1 MNKIATYLNE
11 HLSGEVFTHAKN
23 LDDLSADGSVLGNR
37 PEMVAKVAN
46 VNDIR
51 KIMRFCSQLAEK
63 GHVLPVTVRGDGT
76 DTTGS
81 ATTSGL
87 VIDVSSRLN
96 HVIGLDPRQKLIHI
110 QSGMRYSAVNAILS
124 THRGLGLANISE
136 FGLDGTLGG
145 AIGSGADGSRVG
157 VRLSPMDSIKQVEV
171 VLSNG
176 DILQT
181 DRLSKRDLA
190 RKKGLTTL
198 EGEIY
203 RKVDNL
209 ITDNKETIAKLKKMN
224 LGTTGYSNIT
234 KVKAKD
240 GSFNLAP
247 LFVGSQG
254 TLGIISEV
262 ILQAGFIKPDLT
274 VVISAYENMTDA
286 QSAIDLTVGSKASA
300 VNLIDGRVFAEAAK
314 QGKKVSWAP
323 EPTHSG
329 AVVMAIFDDFSERT
343 RARLAKSIQ
352 KKLKSTNPQHTEVK
366 KIDTA
371 SLSELYSAIAVAS
384 RPSNT
389 GEEVPGVFSGMWLP
403 VAQLDIFINE
413 LRQLEEMFGVAIP
426 IFYDATTEYLD
437 LFPVFDLKKVSNRQ
451 NLLKILAELANMI
464 DRLGGS
470 LAGRGGDGK
479 LKSFANTKVLDKDI
493 LDLFQQIR
501 VIFDPHSILNTGVKQ
516 EVPVKELVAQ
526 INYHCRA

>member
-11 HLSGEVFTHAKN
+11 HLSGEVFTHARD
-23 LDDLSADGSVLGNR
+23 LDDLSADGSILANR

-63 GHVLPVTVRGDGT
+63 GHVLSVVARGDGT
-76 DTTGS
+76 NPTGS

-87 VIDVSSRLN
+87 VIDTGSRLM
-96 HVIGLDPRQKLIHI
+96 HVIGLDPRQKLIHV
-110 QSGMRYSAVNAILS
+110 QSGIRYSAINAILS
-124 THRGLGLANISE
+124 THRGLSLPNISE
-136 FGLDGTLGG
+136 FGADGTIGG
-145 AIGSGADGSRVG
+145 AIGSGAVSSRVG
-157 VRLSPMDSIKQVEV
+157 VNSSLSDSIKQVEV

-181 DRLSKRDLA
+181 DRLSRRELA

-203 RKVDNL
+203 RKIDNL
-209 ITDNKETIAKLKKMN
+209 ISDNKEIIEKLRKMN

-254 TLGIISEV
+254 TLGVISEV

-274 VVISAYENMTDA
+274 VVMSAYENMSDA
-286 QSAIDLTVGSKASA
+286 QSAIDLAVGSKASA
-300 VNLIDGRVFAEAAK
+300 VNLIDGRIFAEAAK
-314 QGKKVSWAP
+314 QGKKINWAP
-323 EPTHSG
+323 ESIYSG

-343 RARLAKSIQ
+343 RARLAKNGQ
-352 KKLKSTNPQHTEVK
+352 KKLKSTNPQHTEIK
-366 KIDTA
+366 KLDTA
-371 SLSELYSAIAVAS
+371 SLPELYSAVTVAS
-384 RPSNT
+384 RPSNA
-389 GEEVPGVFSGMWLP
+389 GEEVPGVFSGIWLP
-403 VAQLDIFINE
+403 MAQFDIFINE
-413 LRQLEEMFGVAIP
+413 LHQLEEMYGVTIP
-426 IFYDATTEYLD
+426 VFYDAITEYID
-437 LFPVFDLKKVSNRQ
+437 LLPVFDLKKVSNRQ
-451 NLLKILAELANMI
+451 NLLKILSELASMI

-479 LKSFANTKVLDKDI
+479 LKTFVNQKVIDDDI
-493 LDLFQQIR
+493 QGLFKQIKE
-501 VIFDPHSILNTGVKQ
+501 IFDPLGILNAGVKQ
-516 EVPVKELVAQ
+516 EASVKEIVAQ
-526 INYHCRA
+526 INYHCQA